1 MSGGDGY
8 LTNALYREIAK
19 LMTDAGISHRVEQGA
34 KHFHVKFMHLGVE
47 RTQILHLGPNNKGSS
62 YRKTVIRF
70 RKIVAAHRAYVAP
83 QEVPELELERPTA
96 PAQETAQPSFDL
108 ALRFV
113 DEEPRVLDTD
123 LAAALG
129 MVDLHKVRPLI
140 RANLS
145 ELQDLGAG
153 GLSARQA
160 ESTGGR
166 PASVYHL
173 NEEQALL
180 ICMLSRTDRA
190 KQVRAEVIR
199 VFTAWRRGQLAPAV
213 ATIDTDA
220 MKASAQ
226 LAASAAG
233 GAAKNAVAPHMRQ
246 VDGRL
251 THLDDRLTEL
261 AKWSQQV
268 RRETNRNFAA
278 ILSIIGSPSAVSLQ
292 MSDYIEIGGVYEVAG
307 LTGTVPRRGLLS
319 ANMRRALDDFCL
331 DRRILPTQAK
341 VRGQKIR
348 HWPKATVADW
358 LAAEGHA
365 LIERHMRA
373 NAPRLSLVSSTA
385 QERQA

>member
-1 MSGGDGY
+1 MS
-8 LTNALYREIAK
+8 E
-19 LMTDAGISHRVEQGA
+19 
-34 KHFHVKFMHLGVE
+34 
-47 RTQILHLGPNNKGSS
+47 
-62 YRKTVIRF
+62 
-70 RKIVAAHRAYVAP
+70 
-83 QEVPELELERPTA
+83 
-96 PAQETAQPSFDL
+96 PAQETAKPSLDI

-129 MVDLHKVRPLI
+129 MAQERSI
-140 RANLS
+140 RTIIKANS
-145 ELQDLGAG
+145 EELEGFGKLMAAPTVSGARG
-153 GLSARQA
+153 
-160 ESTGGR
+160 
-166 PASVYHL
+166 PAANAFHL
-173 NEEQALL
+173 NEEQALV

-246 VDGRL
+246 VEGRL
-251 THLDDRLTEL
+251 AHFDDRLTDQ
-261 AKWSQQV
+261 AKWSQQW
-268 RRETNRNFAA
+268 RRETNSKIDA
-278 ILSIIGSPSAVSLQ
+278 ILNFMASPSAVALQ
-292 MSDYIEIGGVYEVAG
+292 MNDYIEIGGVYEVAG
-307 LTGTVPRRGLLS
+307 LSDNVPRRGLLS

-331 DRRILPTQAK
+331 DQRILPTQAK
-341 VRGQKIR
+341 VRGQKVR
-348 HWPKATVADW
+348 HWPKSTVADW

-373 NAPRLSLVSSTA
+373 NARKPNLVSIS
-385 QERQA
+385 QS